1 MIPIPHFWGTPPRG
15 HPKKLKKQINHKSM
29 IINICM
35 FESISRFVH
44 SCCYIPPPSHTTQK
58 KRKTIRTGS
67 LQTRRSLNRFK
78 TKVCRTKKKGNGNQK
93 KRHSEEC
100 RIHCKHH
107 KPPGPFSRQL
117 KQIARP
123 MGHIRR
129 LKNSR
134 LGHRGKHVLQ
144 TTRLLTN
151 IWIDCF

>member
-15 HPKKLKKQINHKSM
+15 HPKKLKNQINHKSM

-35 FESISRFVH
+35 FESISKFVY
-44 SCCYIPPPSHTTQK
+44 SCCYIPPPSPTTQK
-58 KRKTIRTGS
+58 QRKQFELVPYKHGGVWTGS
-67 LQTRRSLNRFK
+67 RQRYAEQ
-78 TKVCRTKKKGNGNQK
+78 KKKGNGNQK

-117 KQIARP
+117 RQIARP

>member
-1 MIPIPHFWGTPPRG
+1 MLLYTPPLP
-15 HPKKLKKQINHKSM
+15 HNTK
-29 IINICM
+29 
-35 FESISRFVH
+35 
-44 SCCYIPPPSHTTQK
+44 
-58 KRKTIRTGS
+58 
-67 LQTRRSLNRFK
+67 K
-78 TKVCRTKKKGNGNQK
+78 TKNNSNWFPTNTAESEQVQDKGMPNKKKGNGNQK

-117 KQIARP
+117 RQIARP